1 MAAVSRR
8 SATAT
13 FAVLL
18 LSLTHVLSRPAP
30 AAAGSYVV
38 HECSSSATTASW
50 QFHGSLGVES
60 FRVCPNR
67 PPDPYED
74 LRQGLGL
81 YERLDQATSANADG
95 WAEWRLSAPVGTRI
109 AAARVDRDIGN
120 RSDEWR
126 PYGRVDG
133 TDIEGETCV
142 RPLGES
148 FCRIRGE
155 RLLSGLDATT
165 IAWGI
170 RCPTTSAPFCSHGGT
185 LHEVWA
191 LVLSASVTLEDV
203 QPPAV
208 HPLVPSAF
216 VGGTWSRGAASVT
229 FDASDNTG
237 IRRRR
242 VVEGATTWAARTAP
256 GASAGGCGDGS
267 GDAYTYLQPCAGA
280 RGLNGTQTVTVPDVC
295 VFGDGVH
302 ELRAAAEDTGG
313 GETRSAPFSVR
324 VDCTAPEVWVAA
336 GPSPRL
342 AGDVLAPAV
351 SASDGASGVATVERQ
366 LSVDGA
372 TWMTAPASVE
382 GEAGRTY
389 RFRARARD
397 EAGNASGWVESAPVS
412 FVAAAAPVPAGVEH
426 HPGQWEPGA
435 PASTAEAAA
444 LPTPPA
450 ALTAPGELARAV
462 PAPPAAARSG
472 RLRIGRVRRRGS
484 TLIVE
489 GTAPRAYAGIVR
501 VSVRFAGS
509 GRTVVATTR
518 ATARSGRWR
527 AALRTPRRSRV
538 RRVQATARTRGV
550 RAARPYT
557 PRRRA

>member
-1 MAAVSRR
+1 MSLGPVVTATTVASAAYTVRACAGSGGANSSWTTFR
-8 SATAT
+8 SAT
-13 FAVLL
+13 
-18 LSLTHVLSRPAP
+18 LSELRTH
-30 AAAGSYVV
+30 
-38 HECSSSATTASW
+38 EDCIATT
-50 QFHGSLGVES
+50 V
-60 FRVCPNR
+60 
-67 PPDPYED
+67 DPYASLAVGLSVTDD
-74 LRQGLGL
+74 LGTGFT
-81 YERLDQATSANADG
+81 AADG
-95 WAEWRLSAPVGTRI
+95 RFAEWRFAAPSGTTIGRAI
-109 AAARVDRDIGN
+109 VDRDLGN
-120 RSDEWR
+120 RSDAFV
-126 PYGRVDG
+126 PYGQIDGVIQSGESCARGPGEAFCRVSG
-133 TDIEGETCV
+133 VREYSNLAARTLGYGVRCSKPPYCV
-142 RPLGES
+142 HGATLHAVWAVILDAAVVLDDHESPVVGVPGGALTNGAWKRGES
-148 FCRIRGE
+148 F
-155 RLLSGLDATT
+155 
-165 IAWGI
+165 
-170 RCPTTSAPFCSHGGT
+170 
-185 LHEVWA
+185 
-191 LVLSASVTLEDV
+191 
-203 QPPAV
+203 
-208 HPLVPSAF
+208 
-216 VGGTWSRGAASVT
+216 VT

-242 VVEGATTWAARTAP
+242 VVEGATTWASRTAP

-342 AGDVLAPAV
+342 EGDVLAPAV

-389 RFRARARD
+389 RFRARAVD

-412 FVAAAAPVPAGVEH
+412 FVAAAAPVPVGVEH

-444 LPTPPA
+444 LPAPPA

-527 AALRTPRRSRV
+527 AALRAPRQARV